1 MVERTHSATAQTSPE
16 KRPKHK
22 GTAQRMLPV
31 QHGRL
36 ADELIAY
43 LADSPENRRAR
54 QVSEWEAMR
63 RMRSASQVQH
73 IS

>member
-1 MVERTHSATAQTSPE
+1 
-16 KRPKHK
+16 
-22 GTAQRMLPV
+22 MLPV

-36 ADELIAY
+36 ADELIAF

-63 RMRSASQVQH
+63 RMSSAWQVQH